1 MDKNEKFYFFAGIL
15 IHTVVTDALL
25 GKHSKVEKVQ
35 LFNLDCTYRNG
46 AFYLVEAGNL
56 AGSALYMNEGLKN
69 VRKYCGAS
77 LVDLAKVS
85 SYNQAKSLHLEDRG
99 ILAEGKLADIV
110 LLNYEFEVL
119 KVFKLG
125 NEVYSK

>member
-1 MDKNEKFYFFAGIL
+1 
-15 IHTVVTDALL
+15 
-25 GKHSKVEKVQ
+25 
-35 LFNLDCTYRNG
+35 
-46 AFYLVEAGNL
+46 
-56 AGSALYMNEGLKN
+56 MNEGLKN

-85 SYNQAKSLHLEDRG
+85 SYNQAKSIHLNDRG
-99 ILAEGKLADIV
+99 LLAEGKLADIV
-110 LLNYEFEVL
+110 LLNDEFEVL